1 MHKSSSA
8 ASSSAASPSKA
19 RTSIQREG
27 PSAKTTPMHDDT
39 DAGRLIPTV
48 RPALAI
54 DYLGNGWC
62 NEDDIAAS
70 WKFMTKQKNDLI
82 NGLRLENASWRNW
95 AKQRHHLKTVN
106 PKTLN
111 WLKDSDTTWLYG
123 PLYKASIDEF
133 DLARFG
139 AQTIPGG
146 TKIPASPTEQ
156 NGLKP
161 ALKHKTA
168 SELFKADTLFH
179 VQSDLKLDRKIEPK
193 SKAQESLFIKQH
205 RQPKLRFNDSVE
217 QCVSV
222 DTDALSDDEVIDEDE
237 EDAGILMRI
246 SAKRPARSIVRI
258 NPTRLKAGNM
268 YGMESENA
276 LEESIYQDDDRFAG
290 SETTYIKSRGEDED
304 VSDYGEDGAI
314 AEDDYS
320 RVPTSVDVRSWE
332 AGVPESERLQ
342 AGKSGI
348 GQRAV
353 DIVNNVKDIVH
364 WASSLVYNSSAF

>member
-1 MHKSSSA
+1 
-8 ASSSAASPSKA
+8 
-19 RTSIQREG
+19 
-27 PSAKTTPMHDDT
+27 MHDDT

-123 PLYKASIDEF
+123 PLYKASIDAF

-139 AQTIPGG
+139 AQTVPGG
-146 TKIPASPTEQ
+146 TQIPASPTLNQ
-156 NGLKP
+156 VGLKP
-161 ALKHKTA
+161 VLKHKTA

-179 VQSDLKLDRKIEPK
+179 VQSDLKLDRRIEPK
-193 SKAQESLFIKQH
+193 SKAQESMILKQH

-222 DTDALSDDEVIDEDE
+222 DTEALSEDELIDEDE

-246 SAKRPARSIVRI
+246 SSRRPARSIVRI
-258 NPTRLKAGNM
+258 NPTKLKAGSM
-268 YGMESENA
+268 HGMESE
-276 LEESIYQDDDRFAG
+276 EVVDEDTFMDDRFAG
-290 SETTYIKSRGEDED
+290 SETAYVRPQNQDTDDENEASISDGAYGRSSASRSDDADNYVWDED
-304 VSDYGEDGAI
+304 MSESDKAQQNGRG
-314 AEDDYS
+314 
-320 RVPTSVDVRSWE
+320 
-332 AGVPESERLQ
+332 L
-342 AGKSGI
+342 
-348 GQRAV
+348 GQRAA
-353 DIVNNVKDIVH
+353 DIVSNVRDIVH
-364 WASSLVYNSSAF
+364 WASSFVYNSSAF